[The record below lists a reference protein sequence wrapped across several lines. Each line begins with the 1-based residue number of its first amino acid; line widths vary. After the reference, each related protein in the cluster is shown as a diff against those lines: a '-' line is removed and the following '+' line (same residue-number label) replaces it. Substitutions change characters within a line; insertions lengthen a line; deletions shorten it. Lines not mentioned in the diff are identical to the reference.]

1 MNPPVSSLS
10 GQEPLEIERKFLIE
24 YPDPAWLEQQPGSH
38 RVEIVQTYLLSD
50 GSSTRRLRSWTEAG
64 RTVYIRTCKRRLSDR
79 TRVEVEDELTQA
91 DYLALLSQA
100 DPARHPLEKTRWCI
114 PYRSHVLEVDLY
126 PFWSDQAVLEVELQS
141 EEEEFLLPPE
151 LRVIREV
158 TGDPRYLNSS
168 LARELP

>member
-1 MNPPVSSLS
+1 MSNPVSPLS
-10 GQEPLEIERKFLIE
+10 GQGPLEIERKFLIE
-24 YPDPAWLEQQPGSH
+24 YPDPVWLERQPGSR
-38 RVEIVQTYLLSD
+38 RVEIIQTYLLSD
-50 GSSTRRLRSWTEAG
+50 GSSTRRVRSWTEAG

-114 PYRSHVLEVDLY
+114 PFDSHVLEIDLY
-126 PFWSDQAVLEVELQS
+126 PFWNDQAVLEVELQN

-151 LRVIREV
+151 ICVIREV

>member
-1 MNPPVSSLS
+1 MSHSVSPLS

-24 YPDPAWLEQQPGSH
+24 YPDLSWLQQQPGSR

-50 GSSTRRLRSWTEAG
+50 GSSTRRVRSWTEAG
-64 RTVYIRTCKRRLSDR
+64 RTAYIRTCKRAVSDR
-79 TRVEVEDELTQA
+79 TRVEVEDELSEE
-91 DYLALLSQA
+91 DYLALLKEA
-100 DPARHPLEKTRWCI
+100 DPARHPLEKIRWCV
-114 PYRSHVLEVDLY
+114 PCGSHVLEIDLY

-151 LRVIREV
+151 IRVIREV

>member
-1 MNPPVSSLS
+1 MSNPVSPLS

-24 YPDPAWLEQQPGSH
+24 YPDPVWLERQPGSR
-38 RVEIVQTYLLSD
+38 RVEIIQTYLLSD
-50 GSSTRRLRSWTEAG
+50 GSSTRRVRSWTEAG

-114 PYRSHVLEVDLY
+114 PFDSHVLEIDLY
-126 PFWSDQAVLEVELQS
+126 PFWNDQAVLEVELQN

-151 LRVIREV
+151 ICVIREV

>member
-1 MNPPVSSLS
+1 MSHSVSPLS
-10 GQEPLEIERKFLIE
+10 GQDPLEIERKFLIE
-24 YPDPAWLEQQPGSH
+24 YPDLSWLQQQPGSR

-50 GSSTRRLRSWTEAG
+50 CSSTRRVRSWTEAG
-64 RTVYIRTCKRRLSDR
+64 RTAYIRTCKRAVSDR
-79 TRVEVEDELTQA
+79 TRVEVEDELTEA
-91 DYLALLSQA
+91 DYLTLLKQV
-100 DPARHPLEKTRWCI
+100 DPTRHPVVKTRWCI

-126 PFWSDQAVLEVELQS
+126 PFWNDQAVLEVELQS